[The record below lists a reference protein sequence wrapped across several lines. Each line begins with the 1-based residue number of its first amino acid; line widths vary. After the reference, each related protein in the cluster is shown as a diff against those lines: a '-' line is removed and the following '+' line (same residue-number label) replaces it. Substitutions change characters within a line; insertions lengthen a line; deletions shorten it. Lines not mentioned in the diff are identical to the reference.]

1 MLVGAGLI
9 ERLRGCERAEQG
21 GLHRAQSVWRLRVPD
36 SVSRRHSGRDRRPGM
51 VRESPSQIHCDTGD
65 TLLHTPLFGRGL
77 QPGSPLSAITVVC
90 SSASSKV
97 CVSAMLRNS
106 LFLRKRSG
114 SLRTSHP
121 TPGGMSSTTRTEAGG
136 FFVSGV
142 TISLLRCGAAMLV
155 LFLPSSIVSPIR
167 VKALGYGQVP
177 VWWGGQCGGVSG
189 QGC

>member
-1 MLVGAGLI
+1 MI

-142 TISLLRCGAAMLV
+142 TISLLRCGAATLV

>member
-1 MLVGAGLI
+1 M
-9 ERLRGCERAEQG
+9 
-21 GLHRAQSVWRLRVPD
+21 PD
-36 SVSRRHSGRDRRPGM
+36 SVSRRQGDRDRRPGM
-51 VRESPSQIHCDTGD
+51 VRESPSQIHFDTGD
-65 TLLHTPLFGRGL
+65 ILLHAPLFGRGL

-142 TISLLRCGAAMLV
+142 TISLLRCGAATLV

>member
-1 MLVGAGLI
+1 
-9 ERLRGCERAEQG
+9 
-21 GLHRAQSVWRLRVPD
+21 
-36 SVSRRHSGRDRRPGM
+36 
-51 VRESPSQIHCDTGD
+51 
-65 TLLHTPLFGRGL
+65 
-77 QPGSPLSAITVVC
+77 
-90 SSASSKV
+90 
-97 CVSAMLRNS
+97 MLRNS
-106 LFLRKRSG
+106 LFLRKRGG

-142 TISLLRCGAAMLV
+142 TISLLRCGAATLV